1 MNQPLEFVCPEC
13 AIRVGLSA
21 PEKRAKGKANLL
33 QIMLS
38 LLWLGTLLVEA
49 SALSGTWCTNEPH
62 NQENTMV
69 AMDEHHTVLALMYQG
84 ELQQARFSIDN
95 STLGPD
101 WGLLALTLEC
111 SSASVSLFQANE
123 HLSYTRSPNTLC
135 VDLRFVGLRCLPACP
150 DFSTDSYLCSG
161 STSLSTGMLALTSMC
176 GFVRHLFYSSSVLGS
191 LLGSL
196 LVFIAVFVTTKKFC
210 CNRSEVCVAHLMCI
224 DQNNRNRCCQN
235 HEKAQRRLCQPLSTF
250 FALALRPC
258 VIESSRT

>member
-1 MNQPLEFVCPEC
+1 MEQQHGIMFSQSSDSSKARTSPCSSSV
-13 AIRVGLSA
+13 RSA
-21 PEKRAKGKANLL
+21 QSALVSPHTVPVRGSKAKPTSY
-33 QIMLS
+33 IMLS

-95 STLGPD
+95 TTLGPD

-123 HLSYTRSPNTLC
+123 HLSYTLSPNTLC

-161 STSLSTGMLALTSMC
+161 STSLSTGMLAFVSTCVCSAYVLTCFSFGVFAGQLIGFHC
-176 GFVRHLFYSSSVLGS
+176 GLCDHQEVLLQPIGGVCCSSDVY
-191 LLGSL
+191 
-196 LVFIAVFVTTKKFC
+196 
-210 CNRSEVCVAHLMCI
+210 
-224 DQNNRNRCCQN
+224 
-235 HEKAQRRLCQPLSTF
+235 
-250 FALALRPC
+250 
-258 VIESSRT
+258 